1 MKKNIIFCCAILVLT
16 SLSAQ
21 SNLNSI
27 SKEDVDPI
35 YLKFLPSNSNPSDL
49 KPSDIPSEKVLKQM
63 GFSENE
69 IREALDFKYSRGKY
83 KNSTQDTLQNNT
95 SLFYATFGDTLNVDT
110 VKYPKAKIFGQDIFR
125 NNELEF
131 FQKAFDAKAPEN
143 YIVSSGDEISI
154 SVWGYSD
161 LSETLIVD
169 ERGYISPKSYGR
181 IYVKGLEFRKMRSML
196 KSRFSSFLDMKN
208 SSIEIA
214 LAYSRVITVNIV
226 GEVYNPGS
234 YTIPAINTA
243 FNALIAAKGPNQIG
257 SVRNIYIKRDGKVV
271 DSLDVYKFL
280 FNPTTN
286 KDIFLEDGDYIFVP
300 PASNLIEV
308 SGAVN
313 RPYTYESKSD
323 DAVDDLIKF
332 AGGYSENAFLDVIT
346 LKRKEYN
353 SIKVYDV
360 FKNHLKSTALMNG
373 DEIIVNSISNKLANY
388 VTVKGSIGVEGD
400 YEYIIGEK
408 LLDLLN
414 RAKCIDEKTFLNQA
428 YIIRLDEDRTRSFI
442 TVNLDSIINNP
453 THQSNLLLKEYDI
466 IKVLSV
472 DDFEDNFSV
481 SVIGAVRKSGIY
493 DFGIGMTLK
502 DLLLQAGGLSRYA
515 EGSKIEISR
524 AMDFDIKNNKLEPIR
539 STVKNIK
546 IDDNLFLSSNAENF
560 VLQPYDQVFVRE
572 NPDFIKP
579 ANISISGEIKYPGQ
593 YSLISKNEKISSV
606 IDRAGGLNQSA
617 YIDGVKMYRRFKTTI
632 EYNNALNIPKSILDS
647 IVTDAE
653 LSNLYNIELLKR
665 EKERYKK
672 LYYDSLIYE
681 VVYFDMNKALKNPN
695 SQHNLTLFEGD
706 SIVIPKTLDVVNI
719 TGMLN
724 NIEGNSISVP
734 YVGMRAHY
742 YVNNF
747 AGGYSQDNRKSS
759 TVVTHANGVTKKS
772 INLGL
777 FSISPKVKPGSTIK
791 VIDDHRVKRRKKE
804 DIDYNKHIE
813 SVVTKVTAL
822 MSLWLLIDRVNGSF

>member
-453 THQSNLLLKEYDI
+453 NHHSNLLLKEYDI

-481 SVIGAVRKSGIY
+481 SALGAVRKSGIY

-524 AMDFDIKNNKLEPIR
+524 AMDFDIKNNKLEPVR

-546 IDDNLFLSSNAENF
+546 IDDNLLLSSNAENF

-681 VVYFDMNKALKNPN
+681 IVYFDMNKALKNPN

>member
-1 MKKNIIFCCAILVLT
+1 
-16 SLSAQ
+16 
-21 SNLNSI
+21 
-27 SKEDVDPI
+27 
-35 YLKFLPSNSNPSDL
+35 
-49 KPSDIPSEKVLKQM
+49 
-63 GFSENE
+63 
-69 IREALDFKYSRGKY
+69 
-83 KNSTQDTLQNNT
+83 
-95 SLFYATFGDTLNVDT
+95 
-110 VKYPKAKIFGQDIFR
+110 
-125 NNELEF
+125 
-131 FQKAFDAKAPEN
+131 
-143 YIVSSGDEISI
+143 
-154 SVWGYSD
+154 
-161 LSETLIVD
+161 
-169 ERGYISPKSYGR
+169 
-181 IYVKGLEFRKMRSML
+181 MRSML

-271 DSLDVYKFL
+271 DSLDVYNFL
-280 FNPTTN
+280 FNPTKN

-300 PASNLIEV
+300 PASNLIQV

-360 FKNHLKSTALMNG
+360 FKNHLKSTTLMNG

-453 THQSNLLLKEYDI
+453 NHHSNLLLKEYDI

-481 SVIGAVRKSGIY
+481 SAIGAVRKSGIY

-539 STVKNIK
+539 STVKKIK
-546 IDDNLFLSSNAENF
+546 IDDNLLLSSNAENF

-681 VVYFDMNKALKNPN
+681 IVYFDMNKALKNPN

-791 VIDDHRVKRRKKE
+791 VMDDHRIKRRKKRG
-804 DIDYNKHIE
+804 YR
-813 SVVTKVTAL
+813 L
-822 MSLWLLIDRVNGSF
+822 

>member
-1 MKKNIIFCCAILVLT
+1 
-16 SLSAQ
+16 
-21 SNLNSI
+21 
-27 SKEDVDPI
+27 
-35 YLKFLPSNSNPSDL
+35 
-49 KPSDIPSEKVLKQM
+49 
-63 GFSENE
+63 
-69 IREALDFKYSRGKY
+69 
-83 KNSTQDTLQNNT
+83 
-95 SLFYATFGDTLNVDT
+95 
-110 VKYPKAKIFGQDIFR
+110 
-125 NNELEF
+125 
-131 FQKAFDAKAPEN
+131 
-143 YIVSSGDEISI
+143 
-154 SVWGYSD
+154 
-161 LSETLIVD
+161 
-169 ERGYISPKSYGR
+169 
-181 IYVKGLEFRKMRSML
+181 MRSML

-271 DSLDVYKFL
+271 DSLDVYNFL
-280 FNPTTN
+280 FNPTKN

-300 PASNLIEV
+300 PASNLIQV

-453 THQSNLLLKEYDI
+453 NHQSNLLLKEYDI

-481 SVIGAVRKSGIY
+481 SAIGAVRKSGIY

-539 STVKNIK
+539 STVKKIK
-546 IDDNLFLSSNAENF
+546 IDDNLLLSSNAENF

-681 VVYFDMNKALKNPN
+681 IVYFDMNKAFKE
-695 SQHNLTLFEGD
+695 SKLT
-706 SIVIPKTLDVVNI
+706 T
-719 TGMLN
+719 
-724 NIEGNSISVP
+724 
-734 YVGMRAHY
+734 
-742 YVNNF
+742 
-747 AGGYSQDNRKSS
+747 
-759 TVVTHANGVTKKS
+759 
-772 INLGL
+772 
-777 FSISPKVKPGSTIK
+777 
-791 VIDDHRVKRRKKE
+791 
-804 DIDYNKHIE
+804 
-813 SVVTKVTAL
+813 
-822 MSLWLLIDRVNGSF
+822 

>member
-35 YLKFLPSNSNPSDL
+35 YLKLLPSNSNPSDL
-49 KPSDIPSEKVLKQM
+49 RPSDIPSAQVLKQM

-69 IREALDFKYSRGKY
+69 IQEALDFKYSRGKY
-83 KNSTQDTLQNNT
+83 KKSIGDTLQNNI

-271 DSLDVYKFL
+271 DSLDVYNFL

-313 RPYTYESKSD
+313 RPYTYESKSN

-453 THQSNLLLKEYDI
+453 NHHSNLLLKEYDI

-481 SVIGAVRKSGIY
+481 SALGAVRKSGIY

-706 SIVIPKTLDVVNI
+706 SIVIPKTLDIVNI

-791 VIDDHRVKRRKKE
+791 VMDDHRIKRRKKE

>member
-1 MKKNIIFCCAILVLT
+1 MLT

-27 SKEDVDPI
+27 SKDDAPI
-35 YLKFLPSNSNPSDL
+35 YLKLLPSNSNPSDL
-49 KPSDIPSEKVLKQM
+49 RPSDIPSAQVLKKM

-69 IREALDFKYSRGKY
+69 IQEALDFKYSKGKY
-83 KNSTQDTLQNNT
+83 KNVHQDTLQNNI
-95 SLFYATFGDTLNVDT
+95 SLFYSTFGDTLNIDT
-110 VKYPKAKIFGQDIFR
+110 IKYPKAKIFGQDIFR
-125 NNELEF
+125 NNNLEF
-131 FQKAFDAKAPEN
+131 FQKSFDAKAPEN

-214 LAYSRVITVNIV
+214 LAYSRVITINIV

-234 YTIPAINTA
+234 YIIPAINTA

-271 DSLDVYKFL
+271 DSLDVYNFL
-280 FNPTTN
+280 FNPTSN

-323 DAVDDLIKF
+323 DAVNDLIKF

-360 FKNHLKSTALMNG
+360 FKNHLNSTALMNG

-428 YIIRLDEDRTRSFI
+428 YIIRLDDDRTRSFI
-442 TVNLDSIINNP
+442 TVNLDSIIKNP
-453 THQSNLLLKEYDI
+453 NHQSNLLLKEYDI

-481 SVIGAVRKSGIY
+481 SAIGAVRKSGIY

-502 DLLLQAGGLSRYA
+502 DLLLQAGGLSKYA

-546 IDDNLFLSSNAENF
+546 IDDNLFLSSDAENF

-593 YSLISKNEKISSV
+593 YSLMSKNEKISSV
-606 IDRAGGLNQSA
+606 IYRAGGLNKSA
-617 YIDGVKMYRRFKTTI
+617 YIDGARMYRRFKTTI

-647 IVTDAE
+647 IITDAE

-681 VVYFDMNKALKNPN
+681 VVYFDMNKALKNSG
-695 SQHNLTLFEGD
+695 SQHNLTLLEGD

-719 TGMLN
+719 KGSLN

-759 TVVTHANGVTKKS
+759 TVVTHANGITKKS
-772 INLGL
+772 LNLGL

-791 VIDDHRVKRRKKE
+791 VVDDYRVKLRKKE

>member
-27 SKEDVDPI
+27 SKEDVAPI
-35 YLKFLPSNSNPSDL
+35 YLKLLPSNSNPSDL
-49 KPSDIPSEKVLKQM
+49 RPSDIPSAQVLKQM

-69 IREALDFKYSRGKY
+69 IQEALDFKYSRGKY
-83 KNSTQDTLQNNT
+83 KNSIQDTLQNNT

-257 SVRNIYIKRDGKVV
+257 SVRNIYIKRDGKVI
-271 DSLDVYKFL
+271 DSLDVYNFL

-313 RPYTYESKSD
+313 RPYTYESKSN
-323 DAVDDLIKF
+323 DAVEDLIKF

-346 LKRKEYN
+346 LKRKDYN

-400 YEYIIGEK
+400 YEYIVGEK

-453 THQSNLLLKEYDI
+453 NHHSNLLLEEYDI

-481 SVIGAVRKSGIY
+481 SAIGAVRKSGIY

-524 AMDFDIKNNKLEPIR
+524 AMDFDIKNNKLVPIR

-546 IDDNLFLSSNAENF
+546 IDDNLLLSSNAENF
-560 VLQPYDQVFVRE
+560 VLQPYDQVFVRD

-647 IVTDAE
+647 IITDAE

-791 VIDDHRVKRRKKE
+791 VIDDYRVKRRKKE